1 MPNHSFAPTPSS
13 RPRLN
18 RAEETPCRV
27 RLPRLGA
34 GNVKLRDLLLAR
46 CVADGQSLSDLEK
59 AAYGYDRSMRSY
71 SWFESIVMLL
81 STLLITSVV
90 FLVTTGATYL
100 LGWDGSSLPHTITLI
115 GLGSI
120 STTMVCVCLFL
131 VCLEVNE
138 ARLRNERR
146 HKQRLTTCDTLP
158 PPLWRLFLPFTYL
171 AVAVIPAFI
180 AFRLRGVF
188 GSLPLPEH
196 PAFASA
202 AGQTEFAIALSLAMG
217 LMVLILMWV
226 ASPISDMLYSRFR
239 PEYALARKLSS
250 VRIMMSDWSTQ
261 EDGHYQQKHV
271 VRRLTIAADI
281 LDDYCWH
288 KYRYLRLEAPKKVQ
302 NATQVM
308 RDFGRLWDN
317 VDKRADLTAEIERAI
332 IIAARAK
339 LDELFVSVRPLRTRS
354 SGPPASRPDPRQRTS
369 RRLRKI
375 ASFARVSLLLAVL
388 AAVLPKSTP
397 PNWLFD
403 LTHWLPKL
411 LLGFG
416 K

>member
-1 MPNHSFAPTPSS
+1 MPDNSLAPTPSS
-13 RPRLN
+13 APRFN
-18 RAEETPCRV
+18 RAEETPRRV

-34 GNVKLRDLLLAR
+34 GNAKLRDLLLAR
-46 CVADGQSLSDLEK
+46 CVEDGQSPSDLEK

-81 STLLITSVV
+81 STLLITLIVV
-90 FLVTTGATYL
+90 LVTTSATYL
-100 LGWDGSSLPHTITLI
+100 LGWDGPSLFHAITFI

-120 STTMVCVCLFL
+120 SATMVCVCFFS
-131 VCLEVNE
+131 
-138 ARLRNERR
+138 RLLGG
-146 HKQRLTTCDTLP
+146 QRGAAPQRAPAQAASDDLRIPP
-158 PPLWRLFLPFTYL
+158 PPLWRLFPPFTYL
-171 AVAVIPAFI
+171 AVAAIPAFI

-202 AGQTEFAIALSLAMG
+202 VWQTEFVIALSLATG
-217 LMVLILMWV
+217 LMMLALIWV
-226 ASPISDMLYSRFR
+226 ASPISDMLYSHFR
-239 PEYALARKLSS
+239 PEYAFARKLSS
-250 VRIMMSDWSTQ
+250 VRIMMSDWSAQ
-261 EDGHYQQKHV
+261 EDGYYQRRQV
-271 VRRLTIAADI
+271 VRRMIIAADI

-288 KYRYLRLEAPKKVQ
+288 KYRYLELEVPKKVQ
-302 NATQVM
+302 NAIEVM

-317 VDKRADLTAEIERAI
+317 FDKRADLTAEIERAI
-332 IIAARAK
+332 IMAARAK
-339 LDELFVSVRPLRTRS
+339 LNELRINVGSLRTRL

-375 ASFARVSLLLAVL
+375 ASFARVSLLLTVL
-388 AAVLPKSTP
+388 EMLPKGTL

-403 LTHWLPKL
+403 LVHWLPKL
-411 LLGFG
+411 LLGLG